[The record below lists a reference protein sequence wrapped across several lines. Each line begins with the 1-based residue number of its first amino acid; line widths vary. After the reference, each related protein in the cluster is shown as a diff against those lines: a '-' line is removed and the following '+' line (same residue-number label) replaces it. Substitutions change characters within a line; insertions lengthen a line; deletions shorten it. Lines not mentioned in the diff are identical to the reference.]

1 MDPPSLRLLQ
11 RDTSPH
17 PHPQVAITRAI
28 LPSESDRG
36 AQSMKKNVRVK
47 QVVDV
52 QEDVPEKDLL
62 KGDRLYLL
70 SNGEVVMRR
79 RRPREEFQ
87 RLVEMGLVVPSNP
100 LAEETG
106 EFAELNRLMDEA
118 DAEFDGERGN

>member
-1 MDPPSLRLLQ
+1 MTPRCEAY
-11 RDTSPH
+11 T
-17 PHPQVAITRAI
+17 
-28 LPSESDRG
+28 
-36 AQSMKKNVRVK
+36 MKRPVRVK
-47 QVVDV
+47 QVLDV
-52 QEDVPEKDLL
+52 QEDVPENDLL

-87 RLVEMGLVVPSNP
+87 RLVEVGLVVPANP

-118 DAEFDGERGN
+118 DAEFDSERGN